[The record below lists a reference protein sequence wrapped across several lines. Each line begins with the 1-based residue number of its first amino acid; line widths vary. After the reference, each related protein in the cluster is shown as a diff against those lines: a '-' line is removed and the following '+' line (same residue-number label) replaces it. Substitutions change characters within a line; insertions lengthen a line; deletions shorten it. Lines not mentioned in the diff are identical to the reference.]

1 MEYTNKNLTVMFTD
15 ICGFT
20 KQTGKTSRRDMMQRL
35 AKHNALLLPVIEA
48 WGGTLIKSIGDSFL
62 LTFESPTDALHC
74 ALCLQHTLREYNQ
87 TAKETQ
93 KIHLK
98 ISVNS
103 GEITLTDDD
112 VFGDPVN
119 VAAKIEKATQPN
131 ETLFTEAVFLSMNQS
146 EVPCE
151 PAGSFAAKGENSA
164 ATELYRL
171 VADESTPSYQSILS
185 EFRAR
190 IPQKATTRPKLI
202 LKGYG
207 KIAGLALAASTVA
220 GVAFSVFYS
229 SSQTV
234 EGTTPGNISIGDQI
248 NISVERLQPAPA
260 PAQSQRAPE
269 LEWAKLIVNDPVQL
283 KLHSNVVIEKIS
295 NTFQTRLD
303 SDVELQNLLRT
314 AMASRIYW
322 EAREKSFSEAGKLV
336 DAYKGKYLW
345 IKDWG
350 NFEREQHLG
359 GLHNLT
365 RDQWR
370 SQWSERWFEHMRAL
384 YQHAENDAD
393 FGMRVALEV
402 SSINR
407 KHNKV
412 AAQEEQDLVS
422 KAIKMKP
429 ELLTSERK
437 NLINLTQSWLK
448 IEQEDKSFARELAR
462 KHLYKELRPWLITGL
477 QAENTYRSPP
487 EPDFPLRQNC
497 LALLADQKDLDAVG
511 NVLAYLENNIPVFMR
526 ATETVK
532 WGDGTIKTLVFL
544 TEEQIRRVLQ
554 LPMNEKEKAATEQLV
569 GKLIA
574 DIQADNGPWGKNNDA
589 LQAAKTIEAA
599 LLMR

>member
-103 GEITLTDDD
+103 GADDD

-260 PAQSQRAPE
+260 PAQSQRPPE

-322 EAREKSFSEAGKLV
+322 EARE
-336 DAYKGKYLW
+336 
-345 IKDWG
+345 
-350 NFEREQHLG
+350 N
-359 GLHNLT
+359 
-365 RDQWR
+365 QWR
-370 SQWSERWFEHMRAL
+370 SQWSERWFEHMREL
-384 YQHAENDAD
+384 YQYAENDAD

-407 KHNKV
+407 KYNKV
-412 AAQEEQDLVS
+412 AAPEEQDLVS

-437 NLINLTQSWLK
+437 NLINLAQSWLK

-544 TEEQIRRVLQ
+544 TEEHIRRVLQ
-554 LPMNEKEKAATEQLV
+554 LPMNERQWPLGQEQRCPAS
-569 GKLIA
+569 G
-574 DIQADNGPWGKNNDA
+574 
-589 LQAAKTIEAA
+589 
-599 LLMR
+599 